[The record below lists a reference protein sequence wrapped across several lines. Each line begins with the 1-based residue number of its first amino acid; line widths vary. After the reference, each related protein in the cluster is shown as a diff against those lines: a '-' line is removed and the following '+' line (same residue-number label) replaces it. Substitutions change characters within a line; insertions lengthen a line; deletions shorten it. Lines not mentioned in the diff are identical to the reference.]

1 LILQHRA
8 PQGAAPQSGR
18 VGEDGGNPSGSG
30 TLGEEEARTEKEK
43 TMKTGTAHAQQANPW
58 EALETGAL
66 AWEDFSPAEQE
77 DVVRHYAPKI
87 RFLALRL
94 KAKLP
99 RNVELGEMISSG
111 TLGLMEAL
119 GKFRPQLGIR
129 FETYAENRIRGAMLD
144 ELRRLDWFP
153 RSLRQ
158 RVRLLEEAMRKME
171 HEQGRQPTEEELQVL
186 TGLELREVRQGLE
199 ALQNQ
204 LWLSLDAIQD
214 SVSGEIGDSGGEPY
228 NSTAMRELV
237 EKVAPLI
244 DRLTPRE
251 KLVLSLYYTDE
262 LNMRETAEVM
272 GITEGRVSQ
281 LHSQALNRLRKEFV
295 SLYGDRA
302 VHLPN

>member
-1 LILQHRA
+1 
-8 PQGAAPQSGR
+8 
-18 VGEDGGNPSGSG
+18 
-30 TLGEEEARTEKEK
+30 
-43 TMKTGTAHAQQANPW
+43 MKTGTAQAQAPCPW
-58 EALETGAL
+58 EALETGATP
-66 AWEDFSPAEQE
+66 WQSFSPAEQE
-77 DVVRHYAPKI
+77 SVVRHYAPKI

-99 RNVELGEMISSG
+99 RSVELGELISSG

-129 FETYAENRIRGAMLD
+129 FETYAESRIKGAMLD

-158 RVRLLEEAMRKME
+158 RVRVLDEAMRKVE
-171 HEQGRQPTEEELQVL
+171 HEQGRQATEDELQKI
-186 TGLELREVRQGLE
+186 TGLDMRDVRQGLE

-204 LWLSLDAIQD
+204 LWISLDAIQD
-214 SVSGEIGDSGGEPY
+214 TISGEGPEGGEPFR
-228 NSTAMRELV
+228 STALQELI
-237 EKVAPLI
+237 ERVAPLI

-251 KLVLSLYYTDE
+251 KLVFSLYYTDE

-281 LHSQALNRLRKEFV
+281 LHSQALSRLRKEFHN
-295 SLYGDRA
+295 LYGEGTEI
-302 VHLPN
+302 

>member
-1 LILQHRA
+1 
-8 PQGAAPQSGR
+8 
-18 VGEDGGNPSGSG
+18 
-30 TLGEEEARTEKEK
+30 
-43 TMKTGTAHAQQANPW
+43 MKTGTAQAQQASPW
-58 EALETGAL
+58 EALETGAT
-66 AWEDFSPAEQE
+66 AWEAFSSAEQE
-77 DVVRHYAPKI
+77 EVVRHYAPKI

-158 RVRLLEEAMRKME
+158 RVRVLDEAMRKVE
-171 HEQGRQPTEEELQVL
+171 HEKGRQATEEDLQDI
-186 TGLELREVRQGLE
+186 TGLELRDVRQGLE

-214 SVSGEIGDSGGEPY
+214 TLSGDSPENGGEPY
-228 NSTAMRELV
+228 SNTARRELI
-237 EKVAPLI
+237 ERVAPLI

-262 LNMRETAEVM
+262 LNMRETAEIM

-281 LHSQALNRLRKEFV
+281 LHSQALSRLRREFV
-295 SLYGDRA
+295 SLYGDTA
-302 VHLPN
+302 EL

>member
-1 LILQHRA
+1 
-8 PQGAAPQSGR
+8 
-18 VGEDGGNPSGSG
+18 
-30 TLGEEEARTEKEK
+30 
-43 TMKTGTAHAQQANPW
+43 MKTGTAQAQAPCPW
-58 EALETGAL
+58 EALETGATP
-66 AWEDFSPAEQE
+66 WESFSPAEQE
-77 DVVRHYAPKI
+77 SVVRHYAPKI

-99 RNVELGEMISSG
+99 RSIELGELISSG

-129 FETYAENRIRGAMLD
+129 FETYAESRIKGAMLD

-158 RVRLLEEAMRKME
+158 RVRVLDEAMRKVE
-171 HEQGRQPTEEELQVL
+171 HEQGRQATEDELQRI
-186 TGLELREVRQGLE
+186 TGLDMRDVRQGLE

-204 LWLSLDAIQD
+204 LWISLDAIQD
-214 SVSGEIGDSGGEPY
+214 TISGEGPEGGEPFR
-228 NSTAMRELV
+228 STALQELI
-237 EKVAPLI
+237 ERVAPLI

-281 LHSQALNRLRKEFV
+281 LHSQALSRLRKEFHN
-295 SLYGDRA
+295 LYGEGTEI
-302 VHLPN
+302 

>member
-1 LILQHRA
+1 
-8 PQGAAPQSGR
+8 
-18 VGEDGGNPSGSG
+18 
-30 TLGEEEARTEKEK
+30 
-43 TMKTGTAHAQQANPW
+43 MKTGTAQAQAPCPW
-58 EALETGAL
+58 EALETGATP
-66 AWEDFSPAEQE
+66 WESFSPAEQE
-77 DVVRHYAPKI
+77 SVVRHYAPKI

-99 RNVELGEMISSG
+99 RSIELGELISSG

-129 FETYAENRIRGAMLD
+129 FETYAESRIKGAMLD

-158 RVRLLEEAMRKME
+158 RVRVLDEAMRRVE
-171 HEQGRQPTEEELQVL
+171 HEQGRQATEDELQKI
-186 TGLELREVRQGLE
+186 TGLDMRDVRQGLE

-204 LWLSLDAIQD
+204 LWISLDAIQD
-214 SVSGEIGDSGGEPY
+214 TISGEGPEGGEPFR
-228 NSTAMRELV
+228 STALQELI
-237 EKVAPLI
+237 ERVAPLI

-281 LHSQALNRLRKEFV
+281 LHSQALSRLRKEFHN
-295 SLYGDRA
+295 LYGEGTEI
-302 VHLPN
+302 

>member
-1 LILQHRA
+1 
-8 PQGAAPQSGR
+8 
-18 VGEDGGNPSGSG
+18 
-30 TLGEEEARTEKEK
+30 
-43 TMKTGTAHAQQANPW
+43 MKTGTAQAQAPCPW
-58 EALETGAL
+58 EALETGATP
-66 AWEDFSPAEQE
+66 WESFSPAEQE
-77 DVVRHYAPKI
+77 SVVRHYAPKI

-99 RNVELGEMISSG
+99 RSIELGELISSG

-129 FETYAENRIRGAMLD
+129 FETYAESRIKGDMLD

-158 RVRLLEEAMRKME
+158 RVRVLDEAMRKVE
-171 HEQGRQPTEEELQVL
+171 HEQGRQATEDELQKI
-186 TGLELREVRQGLE
+186 TGLDMRDVRQGLE

-204 LWLSLDAIQD
+204 LWISLDAIQD
-214 SVSGEIGDSGGEPY
+214 TISGEGPEGGEPFR
-228 NSTAMRELV
+228 STALQELV
-237 EKVAPLI
+237 ERVAPLI

-281 LHSQALNRLRKEFV
+281 LHSQALSRLRKEFHN
-295 SLYGDRA
+295 LYGEGTEI
-302 VHLPN
+302 

>member
-1 LILQHRA
+1 
-8 PQGAAPQSGR
+8 
-18 VGEDGGNPSGSG
+18 
-30 TLGEEEARTEKEK
+30 
-43 TMKTGTAHAQQANPW
+43 MKTGTAQAQAPCPW
-58 EALETGAL
+58 EALETGATP
-66 AWEDFSPAEQE
+66 WESFSPAEQE
-77 DVVRHYAPKI
+77 SVVRHYAPKI

-99 RNVELGEMISSG
+99 RSIELGELISSG

-129 FETYAENRIRGAMLD
+129 FETYAESRIKGAMLD

-158 RVRLLEEAMRKME
+158 RVRVLDEAMRKVE
-171 HEQGRQPTEEELQVL
+171 HEQGRQATEDELQKI
-186 TGLELREVRQGLE
+186 TGLDMRDVRQGLE

-204 LWLSLDAIQD
+204 LWISLDAIQD
-214 SVSGEIGDSGGEPY
+214 TLSGEGPEGGKPFR
-228 NSTAMRELV
+228 STALQELV
-237 EKVAPLI
+237 ERVAPLI

-281 LHSQALNRLRKEFV
+281 LHSQALSRLRKEFHN
-295 SLYGDRA
+295 LYGEGTEI
-302 VHLPN
+302 

>member
-1 LILQHRA
+1 
-8 PQGAAPQSGR
+8 
-18 VGEDGGNPSGSG
+18 
-30 TLGEEEARTEKEK
+30 
-43 TMKTGTAHAQQANPW
+43 MKTGTAQAQAPCPW
-58 EALETGAL
+58 EALETGATP
-66 AWEDFSPAEQE
+66 WESFSPAEQE
-77 DVVRHYAPKI
+77 SVVRHYAPKI

-99 RNVELGEMISSG
+99 RSIELGELISSG

-129 FETYAENRIRGAMLD
+129 FETYAESRIKGAMLD

-158 RVRLLEEAMRKME
+158 RVRVLDEAMRKVE
-171 HEQGRQPTEEELQVL
+171 HEQGRQATEDELQKI
-186 TGLELREVRQGLE
+186 TGLDMRDVRQGLE

-204 LWLSLDAIQD
+204 LWISLDAIQD
-214 SVSGEIGDSGGEPY
+214 TLSGEGPEGGEPFR
-228 NSTAMRELV
+228 STALQELV
-237 EKVAPLI
+237 ERVAPLI

-281 LHSQALNRLRKEFV
+281 LHSQALSRLRKEFHN
-295 SLYGDRA
+295 LCGEGTEI
-302 VHLPN
+302 

>member
-1 LILQHRA
+1 
-8 PQGAAPQSGR
+8 
-18 VGEDGGNPSGSG
+18 
-30 TLGEEEARTEKEK
+30 
-43 TMKTGTAHAQQANPW
+43 MKTGTAQAQAPCPW
-58 EALETGAL
+58 EALETGATP
-66 AWEDFSPAEQE
+66 WESFSPAEQE
-77 DVVRHYAPKI
+77 SVVRHYAPKI

-99 RNVELGEMISSG
+99 RSIELGELISSG

-129 FETYAENRIRGAMLD
+129 FKTYAESRIKGAMLD

-158 RVRLLEEAMRKME
+158 RVRVLDEAMRKVE
-171 HEQGRQPTEEELQVL
+171 HEQGRQATEDELQKI
-186 TGLELREVRQGLE
+186 TGLDMRDVRQGLE

-204 LWLSLDAIQD
+204 LWISLDAIQD
-214 SVSGEIGDSGGEPY
+214 TLSGEGPEGGEPFR
-228 NSTAMRELV
+228 STALQELV
-237 EKVAPLI
+237 ERVAPLI

-281 LHSQALNRLRKEFV
+281 LHSQALSRLRKEFHN
-295 SLYGDRA
+295 LYGEGTEI
-302 VHLPN
+302 

>member
-1 LILQHRA
+1 
-8 PQGAAPQSGR
+8 
-18 VGEDGGNPSGSG
+18 
-30 TLGEEEARTEKEK
+30 
-43 TMKTGTAHAQQANPW
+43 MKTGTAQAQAPCPW
-58 EALETGAL
+58 EALETGATP
-66 AWEDFSPAEQE
+66 WESFSPAEQE
-77 DVVRHYAPKI
+77 SVVRHYAPKI

-99 RNVELGEMISSG
+99 RSIELGELISSG

-129 FETYAENRIRGAMLD
+129 FETYAESRIKGAMLD

-158 RVRLLEEAMRKME
+158 RVRVLDEAMRKVE
-171 HEQGRQPTEEELQVL
+171 HAPGRQATEDELQKI
-186 TGLELREVRQGLE
+186 TGLDMRDVRQGLE

-204 LWLSLDAIQD
+204 LWISLDAIQD
-214 SVSGEIGDSGGEPY
+214 TISGEGPEGGEPFR
-228 NSTAMRELV
+228 STALQELV
-237 EKVAPLI
+237 ERVAPLI

-281 LHSQALNRLRKEFV
+281 LHSQALSRLRKEFHN
-295 SLYGDRA
+295 LYGEGTEI
-302 VHLPN
+302 

>member
-1 LILQHRA
+1 M
-8 PQGAAPQSGR
+8 G
-18 VGEDGGNPSGSG
+18 GGNLNGMRMPGDEEAQRGKDAMKSG
-30 TLGEEEARTEKEK
+30 TARS
-43 TMKTGTAHAQQANPW
+43 GVVQPW
-58 EALETGAL
+58 ESLETGATE
-66 AWEDFSPAEQE
+66 WGDFSPHEQE
-77 DVVRHYAPKI
+77 QIVRHYAPKI

-99 RNVELGEMISSG
+99 KSVELGELISSG

-144 ELRRLDWFP
+144 ELRRLDP
-153 RSLRQ
+153 
-158 RVRLLEEAMRKME
+158 AD
-171 HEQGRQPTEEELQVL
+171 HEPGRQATEEELQRI

-214 SVSGEIGDSGGEPY
+214 SVSGDSAENGGEPY
-228 NSTAMRELV
+228 SNTAMRELA
-237 EKVAPLI
+237 ERVAPLI
-244 DRLTPRE
+244 ERLTPRE

-281 LHSQALNRLRKEFV
+281 LHTQALNRLRREFV
-295 SLYGDRA
+295 SHYGESD
-302 VHLPN
+302 V

>member
-1 LILQHRA
+1 
-8 PQGAAPQSGR
+8 
-18 VGEDGGNPSGSG
+18 
-30 TLGEEEARTEKEK
+30 
-43 TMKTGTAHAQQANPW
+43 MKTGTAQAQAPCPW
-58 EALETGAL
+58 EALETGATP
-66 AWEDFSPAEQE
+66 WESFSPAEQE
-77 DVVRHYAPKI
+77 SVVRHYAPKI

-99 RNVELGEMISSG
+99 RSIELGELISSG

-129 FETYAENRIRGAMLD
+129 FETYAESRIKGAMLD

-158 RVRLLEEAMRKME
+158 RVRVLDEAMRKVE
-171 HEQGRQPTEEELQVL
+171 HEQGRQATEDELQKI
-186 TGLELREVRQGLE
+186 TGLDMRDVRQGLE

-204 LWLSLDAIQD
+204 LWISLDAIQD
-214 SVSGEIGDSGGEPY
+214 TISGEGPEGGEPFR
-228 NSTAMRELV
+228 STALQELV
-237 EKVAPLI
+237 ERVAPLI

-281 LHSQALNRLRKEFV
+281 LHSQALSRLRKEFHN
-295 SLYGDRA
+295 LYC
-302 VHLPN
+302 